1 MNYKYIIVC
10 ILLLT
15 VAFFFGCD
23 DDLTGPDGEGSF
35 TVIIS
40 GDISREFSGT
50 AIFATNKD
58 EHEEGFILMLT
69 SDEEEVARI
78 ILFELEVNTI
88 PGKGTHP
95 IDNYQDETTFYAW
108 YGAIEHHEVFD
119 SESGSMT
126 VTTSSDKR
134 FAGSFE
140 FNATG
145 LAEGDFE
152 TKREV
157 KITGT
162 FEAVRVPSFYF

>member
-1 MNYKYIIVC
+1 MSYKYIITC
-10 ILLLT
+10 ILLLA

-23 DDLTGPDGEGSF
+23 DDLNGPEGEGSF
-35 TVIIS
+35 TVTIT

-50 AIFATNKD
+50 AIFATNRD
-58 EHEEGFILMLT
+58 EDEEGFILMLT

-95 IDNYQDETTFYAW
+95 IDNYPDETTFYAW

-126 VTTSSDKR
+126 VITSSDKR
-134 FAGSFE
+134 FDGSFQY
-140 FNATG
+140 NAVG
-145 LAEGDFE
+145 WAEGDFE
-152 TKREV
+152 TERKV
-157 KITGT
+157 NIKGN